1 MMMGGMMKK
10 VKIGQSTME
19 YIILFAIVVGAII
32 LAANNLKP
40 KIQKAY
46 GHLSAGIT
54 SKVNE

>member
-1 MMMGGMMKK
+1 MKK

-19 YIILFAIVVGAII
+19 YIILFAIVVGAVI
-32 LAANNLKP
+32 LAANKLKP
-40 KIQKAY
+40 KIQNAY